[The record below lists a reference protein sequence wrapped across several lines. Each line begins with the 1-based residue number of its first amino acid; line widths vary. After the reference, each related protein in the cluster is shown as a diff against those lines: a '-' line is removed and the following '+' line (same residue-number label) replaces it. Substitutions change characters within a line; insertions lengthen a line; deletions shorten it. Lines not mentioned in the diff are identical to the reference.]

1 MREREHIGIVGGA
14 ASGGLGHA
22 HCINFVDL
30 PTEYLVPA
38 RLICTTSAADDVLL
52 GSCHLAGRAVAISP
66 QLAPCACA
74 RGEAGRGTV
83 VPLLLQVRAPNVDVL
98 PIRNAKGFLQLL
110 IRGKINTG
118 MARFITISHPIV
130 NPAGAGLCQYVRS
143 RKLASF
149 PGSPLRNYCVTFKL
163 ALAPCECEFK
173 GHAIIGE
180 PGNVERG

>member
-14 ASGGLGHA
+14 ASGG
-22 HCINFVDL
+22 INFVDL

-38 RLICTTSAADDVLL
+38 RLIRTTSAADDVLL

-83 VPLLLQVRAPNVDVL
+83 VPLLLRVRAPNVDVL
-98 PIRNAKGFLQLL
+98 PIRNAKGFLQLP

-118 MARFITISHPIV
+118 MARFITFSHPIV
-130 NPAGAGLCQYVRS
+130 NPAGAGRRAMPVRS
-143 RKLASF
+143 RKPRLHVAYRYAHAQNGF
-149 PGSPLRNYCVTFKL
+149 TDARRPLSS
-163 ALAPCECEFK
+163 
-173 GHAIIGE
+173 
-180 PGNVERG
+180 